1 MKLPIPQLVIIE
13 FEMAVSTALLPINNV
28 LITFNLTPSDVGLA
42 LLKRIINATEHH
54 NPLLTGSLLSSR
66 EIVEQVSPFC
76 VDSDDLSLIADLLE
90 KAYRGL
96 SENVRH
102 WILREMVSSGVE
114 YTLSQLLVEP
124 ILPFQVFPVGGAD
137 NLEERIHKATD
148 GSAAYDIIAQ
158 EDIVVTGEAQMIKL
172 GFKTRMDYRNCAM
185 LLPRSG
191 HGAKWGF
198 ALVNT
203 VGLID
208 SDYPGEWMAKIYLN
222 DVPGVND
229 KKEPLL
235 IPKGER
241 LAQFLIVEP
250 KQPEMVLVHDE
261 AELRPTGRT
270 GGFGSTNVHSQEQAG

>member
-1 MKLPIPQLVIIE
+1 MKLPIPQLVINE

-28 LITFNLTPSDVGLA
+28 LITFNLTPSEVGQA

-54 NPLLTGSLLSSR
+54 NPLFSGSLLSLR
-66 EIVEQVSPFC
+66 EIVEQVSPSC

-102 WILREMVSSGVE
+102 WILSEMVSGSVE
-114 YTLSQLLVEP
+114 DTLSKLLVEP
-124 ILPFQVFPVGGAD
+124 KLPFQVFPVGGAE
-137 NLEERIHKATD
+137 NLEERIRKATD

-158 EDIVVTGEAQMIKL
+158 EDIVVTGEAQFIKL
-172 GFKTRMDYRNCAM
+172 GFKTRMDYREAAM

-191 HGAKWGF
+191 HGVKWGF

-208 SDYPGEWMAKIYLN
+208 SDYPDEWMAKIYLN
-222 DVPGVND
+222 DVPGVNVN
-229 KKEPLL
+229 KESLV

-250 KQPEMVLVHDE
+250 KHPEMVLVHDE
-261 AELRPTGRT
+261 AELRPTGRL
-270 GGFGSTNVHSQEQAG
+270 GGFGSSNVFGESKPC

>member
-1 MKLPIPQLVIIE
+1 MKLPIPQLVINE
-13 FEMAVSTALLPINNV
+13 FEMAIDIGLTT
-28 LITFNLTPSDVGLA
+28 ITGVSDVQVTHAEFGLM
-42 LLKRIINATEHH
+42 LLERIG
-54 NPLLTGSLLSSR
+54 PFQSR
-66 EIVEQVSPFC
+66 APHSADIVEKMMADCSCAALNVT
-76 VDSDDLSLIADLLE
+76 VKGLDIAHDYLNNHVRTRIGLMLIADGLE
-90 KAYRGL
+90 G
-96 SENVRH
+96 
-102 WILREMVSSGVE
+102 
-114 YTLSQLLVEP
+114 TLSQLLVEP

-198 ALVNT
+198 TLVNT

>member
-1 MKLPIPQLVIIE
+1 MKLPIPQLVINE
-13 FEMAVSTALLPINNV
+13 FEMAVSTGLLPINNV
-28 LITFNLTPSDVGLA
+28 LITFNLTPSHVGLA
-42 LLKRIINATEHH
+42 LLKRIINAPEHH

-66 EIVEQVSPFC
+66 EIVEQVFPFC

-90 KAYRGL
+90 KAYSGL

-102 WILREMVSSGVE
+102 WILSEMVSSSVE
-114 YTLSQLLVEP
+114 DTLSKLLVEP
-124 ILPFQVFPVGGAD
+124 KLPFQVFPVGGAE
-137 NLEERIHKATD
+137 NLEERIRKATD

-158 EDIVVTGEAQMIKL
+158 EEIVVTAEAQFIKL
-172 GFKTRMDYRNCAM
+172 GFKTRMDYREAAM

-191 HGAKWGF
+191 HGVKWGF

-208 SDYPGEWMAKIYLN
+208 SDFPDEWMAKIYLN
-222 DVPGVND
+222 DVPGVNVE
-229 KKEPLL
+229 KKPLV

-261 AELRPTGRT
+261 AELRPTGRL
-270 GGFGSTNVHSQEQAG
+270 GGFGSSNVFGESKPS